1 MACDTRFMG
10 DSSWWVGVLTAT
22 TALGA
27 SWVTSRG
34 NATGARIQA
43 EVVAHAKQVTDARD
57 RRREAYRDLSA
68 QVNALSEVFWRMEVV
83 DRTSST
89 SARTTI
95 INEMQAASR
104 ESLSRVTKASRDV
117 LLEGPADVAE
127 HARKLRRLAV
137 STHLLLIQLVDGSD
151 EPRDAYDR
159 AYRLFRDHHIQFIE
173 SARNALEVT

>member
-1 MACDTRFMG
+1 MG

-34 NATGARIQA
+34 NANGARVQA
-43 EVVAHAKQVTDARD
+43 EVVAHVKEVADARD

-83 DRTSST
+83 DRTPSS
-89 SARTTI
+89 SARAALI
-95 INEMQAASR
+95 AEMQASSR
-104 ESLSRVTKASRDV
+104 EALSHVTKASRDV

-127 HARKLRRLAV
+127 RARELRRLGV
-137 STHLLLIQLVDGSD
+137 NTHLLLIRLVDGSD
-151 EPRDAYDR
+151 EPRDAYNR
-159 AYRLFRDHHIQFIE
+159 AYRLFRDHHIRFIE
-173 SARNALEVT
+173 AARKALEVT